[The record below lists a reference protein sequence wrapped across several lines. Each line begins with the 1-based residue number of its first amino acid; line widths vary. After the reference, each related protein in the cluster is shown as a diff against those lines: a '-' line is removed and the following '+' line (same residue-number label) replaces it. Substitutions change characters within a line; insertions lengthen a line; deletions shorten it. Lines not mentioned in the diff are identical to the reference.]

1 VEIDISHLENEDCSQ
16 FSDSIANSGLQNIG
30 QITWRNACE
39 HAAEKPLC
47 PADKQS
53 ELRSWL
59 AEFGAWSREEIAAM
73 PDTETNALLLQF
85 VAQDLQEY
93 LEHEGTDDFER
104 WNENHGGNIYRCD
117 VPGHEDFG
125 KLFFLMSN

>member
-1 VEIDISHLENEDCSQ
+1 MEIDVTHLIDEDCAQ

-59 AEFGAWSREEIAAM
+59 AEFGAWSRDEIAAM
-73 PDTETNALLLQF
+73 SDAETNALLLQF
-85 VAQDLQEY
+85 VAGDIQEMEIFDTYEEYQAAQEAGRVSSY
-93 LEHEGTDDFER
+93 LCRNDAD
-104 WNENHGGNIYRCD
+104 EN
-117 VPGHEDFG
+117 G
-125 KLFFLMSN
+125 KHTWLFCIG